1 MPFALFNIP
10 QLKNRYYSVATT
22 STSGAPISQ
31 VVVASRC
38 KYLGGWFINNNL
50 QASKANDS
58 FDVVTIT
65 AATSLTSGLVTPV
78 SSGVTIT
85 TSTGTLG
92 TAFGG
97 QGGTPGA
104 TTATYLNPG
113 DSIVTLGSTCFAGW
127 FTHVV
132 GEF

>member
-1 MPFALFNIP
+1 MPLAILP

-58 FDVVTIT
+58 FDVVSIT
-65 AATSLTSGLVTPV
+65 AATSLTSGLVGII
-78 SSGVTIT
+78 SSGVTVT

-92 TAFGG
+92 TGFAGAG
-97 QGGTPGA
+97 NSSAGTA
-104 TTATYLNPG
+104 AVYLNPG
-113 DSIVTLGSTCFAGW
+113 DAIVTLGSTCFAGW
-127 FTHVV
+127 FTHIV